1 MSLAIL
7 LGNNKL
13 ATTKDAG
20 ELLVIL
26 IAMRM
31 LQCNNVGRITG

>member
-7 LGNNKL
+7 LVNNKL
-13 ATTKDAG
+13 ATTIDVG

-31 LQCNNVGRITG
+31 LQCNVGRITG